1 MHGISDQPARV
12 HLYSTMLD
20 FWKRNL

>member
-1 MHGISDQPARV
+1 MHGIADEPARI

-20 FWKRNL
+20 FWKRSL